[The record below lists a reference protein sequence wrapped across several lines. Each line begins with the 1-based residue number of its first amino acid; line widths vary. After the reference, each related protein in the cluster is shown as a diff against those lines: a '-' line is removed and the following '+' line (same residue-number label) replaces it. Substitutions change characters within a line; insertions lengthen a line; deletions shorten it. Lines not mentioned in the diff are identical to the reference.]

1 MMNMQK
7 MMKQVQ
13 KMQAEMTRVQEEVGK
28 KTVEAGAGGGV
39 VRVVVNGHQQVMEIH
54 IDKSAVDPNDVEML
68 EDLILAAVNEG
79 LRLAQEMSSNEMA
92 KVTGGLNIPGLPGGL
107 F

>member
-13 KMQAEMTRVQEEVGK
+13 KMQAEMARVQEEIAQ
-28 KTVEAGAGGGV
+28 KTVEASSGGGV
-39 VRVVVNGHQQVMEIH
+39 VKVVVNGHQQVLELH
-54 IDKSAVDPNDVEML
+54 IDPSAVDPQDVEML
-68 EDLILAAVNEG
+68 EDLVLAAVNEG
-79 LRLAQEMSSNEMA
+79 LRLAQEMANNEMM
-92 KVTGGLNIPGLPGGL
+92 KVTGGMNIPGLPGGL